1 MKKFHSF
8 FIVVVILVAVLS
20 ITGVVSAR
28 PSSPNSSFS
37 GNRPGSGMGN
47 SYNQNSTTVE
57 PIYQNNRMR
66 QTDVFQTGNGIYHD
80 DMISLFADKLGIS
93 EEDLNTRIES
103 GSTMSQI
110 ADEQGLTIEEFQDT
124 MSEIRNEVFGDSNN
138 FGMNSRQ
145 GNRIN
150 QNDSGAQRYYGNPD
164 CPVCGNGL

>member
-28 PSSPNSSFS
+28 PSSPNNSFS
-37 GNRPGSGMGN
+37 GNRPGSMGN

-57 PIYQNNRMR
+57 PVYQNNRMR
-66 QTDVFQTGNGIYHD
+66 QTNVSQTGNGIYHD

-93 EEDLNTRIES
+93 EEDLNTRIEN

-150 QNDSGAQRYYGNPD
+150 QSDSGTQRYYGNPD
-164 CPVCGNGL
+164 CPICGNGL